1 MSPHNRVVVSNFA
14 QITASKRAKST
25 VCGPCVT
32 QVRWPAK
39 KHDRFYRGALQR
51 ERGLNSRWERI
62 VPENSDGWFA
72 NRMVDLTLTRRE
84 AEVAELA
91 SRGLAGKLVARQLGV
106 AEGTV
111 RTHLHSIYRKLRVPN
126 RNGLMQRA
134 IANR

>member
-1 MSPHNRVVVSNFA
+1 
-14 QITASKRAKST
+14 
-25 VCGPCVT
+25 
-32 QVRWPAK
+32 
-39 KHDRFYRGALQR
+39 
-51 ERGLNSRWERI
+51 

-91 SRGLAGKLVARQLGV
+91 SRGLAGKRVARQLGV

-111 RTHLHSIYRKLRVPN
+111 RTHLHSIYRKLRVSN